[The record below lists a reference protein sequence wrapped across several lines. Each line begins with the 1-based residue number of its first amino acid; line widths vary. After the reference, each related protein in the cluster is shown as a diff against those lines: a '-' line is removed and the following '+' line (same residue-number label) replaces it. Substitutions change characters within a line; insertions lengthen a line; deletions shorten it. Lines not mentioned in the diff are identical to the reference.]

1 MSQSSRSTFV
11 FGFCLLVVLAVLTYL
26 VWHLIKMQRKL
37 LEIESLMK
45 LETQR
50 AWLESKL
57 EPRPEPYDLREKI
70 LDVLEELSEIDSGG
84 PECPEAPEKKEEES
98 EEVEEAL
105 AEDDPRNK
113 PFNFLTQMLHTF
125 DNGNFL
131 PKNKP
136 VIIELVSEE

>member
-26 VWHLIKMQRKL
+26 VWHIIKMQRKL
-37 LEIESLMK
+37 LEIEALMK

-70 LDVLEELSEIDSGG
+70 LDVLEELSEIESGRA
-84 PECPEAPEKKEEES
+84 ECPEATEEQEEET
-98 EEVEEAL
+98 EESPTAEE
-105 AEDDPRNK
+105 DPRNK
-113 PFNFLTQMLHTF
+113 PFNFLSQMLRTF
-125 DNGNFL
+125 DVGERVL
-131 PKNKP
+131 PNNKP
-136 VIIELVSEE
+136 VIVEIISEE

>member
-26 VWHLIKMQRKL
+26 VWHLIRMQRKL

-57 EPRPEPYDLREKI
+57 EPRTEPYDLREKI
-70 LDVLEELSEIDSGG
+70 LDVLEELSEINSGG
-84 PECPEAPEKKEEES
+84 AECSEAPEKQEEDT
-98 EEVEEAL
+98 EEGR

-113 PFNFLTQMLHTF
+113 PFNFLSQMLRTF
-125 DNGNFL
+125 DVGERVL
-131 PKNKP
+131 PSNKP
-136 VIIELVSEE
+136 VIVEIISEE

>member
-26 VWHLIKMQRKL
+26 VWHIIKMQRKL
-37 LEIESLMK
+37 LEIEALMK

-57 EPRPEPYDLREKI
+57 EPKPEPYDLREKI

-84 PECPEAPEKKEEES
+84 AACPVATEEQEEE
-98 EEVEEAL
+98 
-105 AEDDPRNK
+105 AEDSPGAEEDPRNK
-113 PFNFLTQMLHTF
+113 PFNFLSQMLRTF
-125 DNGNFL
+125 DVGERVL
-131 PKNKP
+131 PNNKP
-136 VIIELVSEE
+136 VIVEIISEE

>member
-26 VWHLIKMQRKL
+26 VWHIIKMQRKL
-37 LEIESLMK
+37 LEIEALMK

-70 LDVLEELSEIDSGG
+70 LDVLEELSEVDSRGA
-84 PECPEAPEKKEEES
+84 ECVDDATEKQEEDT
-98 EEVEEAL
+98 VEEAR
-105 AEDDPRNK
+105 AEEDPRSK
-113 PFNFLTQMLHTF
+113 PFNFLSQMLRTF
-125 DNGNFL
+125 DVGERVL
-131 PKNKP
+131 PNNKP
-136 VIIELVSEE
+136 VIVEIISEE

>member
-26 VWHLIKMQRKL
+26 VWHIIKMQRKL
-37 LEIESLMK
+37 LEIEALMK

-70 LDVLEELSEIDSGG
+70 LDVLEELSEIDSGRA
-84 PECPEAPEKKEEES
+84 ECPEATEEQEEEPEDS
-98 EEVEEAL
+98 PAAEE
-105 AEDDPRNK
+105 DPRNK
-113 PFNFLTQMLHTF
+113 PFNFLSQMLRTF
-125 DNGNFL
+125 DVGERVL
-131 PKNKP
+131 PNNKP
-136 VIIELVSEE
+136 VIVELVSEE

>member
-26 VWHLIKMQRKL
+26 VWHIIKMQRKL
-37 LEIESLMK
+37 LEIEALMK

-70 LDVLEELSEIDSGG
+70 LDVLEELSEIESGRA
-84 PECPEAPEKKEEES
+84 ECPEATEEQEEET
-98 EEVEEAL
+98 EESPTAEE
-105 AEDDPRNK
+105 DPRNK
-113 PFNFLTQMLHTF
+113 PFNFLSQMLRTF
-125 DNGNFL
+125 DVGERFL
-131 PKNKP
+131 PNNKP
-136 VIIELVSEE
+136 VIVEIISEE

>member
-26 VWHLIKMQRKL
+26 VWHIIKMQRKL
-37 LEIESLMK
+37 LEIEALMK

-70 LDVLEELSEIDSGG
+70 LDVLEELSEIESGRA
-84 PECPEAPEKKEEES
+84 ECPEATEEQEEEP
-98 EEVEEAL
+98 EESPTAEE
-105 AEDDPRNK
+105 DPRNK
-113 PFNFLTQMLHTF
+113 PFNFLSQMLRTF
-125 DNGNFL
+125 DVGERVL
-131 PKNKP
+131 PNNKP
-136 VIIELVSEE
+136 VIVEIISEE

>member
-26 VWHLIKMQRKL
+26 VWHIIKMQRKL
-37 LEIESLMK
+37 LEIEALMK

-84 PECPEAPEKKEEES
+84 PECPVATEEQEEE
-98 EEVEEAL
+98 
-105 AEDDPRNK
+105 AEDSPGAEEDPRNK
-113 PFNFLTQMLHTF
+113 PFNFLSQMLRTF
-125 DNGNFL
+125 DVGERVL
-131 PKNKP
+131 PNNKP
-136 VIIELVSEE
+136 VIVEIISEE

>member
-26 VWHLIKMQRKL
+26 VWHIIKMQRKL
-37 LEIESLMK
+37 LEIEALMK

-70 LDVLEELSEIDSGG
+70 LDVLEELSEIESGRA
-84 PECPEAPEKKEEES
+84 ECPEATEEQEEET
-98 EEVEEAL
+98 EESPTAEE
-105 AEDDPRNK
+105 DPRNK
-113 PFNFLTQMLHTF
+113 PFNFLSQMLRTF
-125 DNGNFL
+125 DNGGGFL
-131 PKNKP
+131 PNNKP
-136 VIIELVSEE
+136 VIVEIISEE

>member
-26 VWHLIKMQRKL
+26 VWHIIKMQRKL

-57 EPRPEPYDLREKI
+57 EPRPEPLDLREKI
-70 LDVLEELSEIDSGG
+70 LDVLEELSEVDSRGA
-84 PECPEAPEKKEEES
+84 ECVDDATEKQEEDT
-98 EEVEEAL
+98 VEEAR
-105 AEDDPRNK
+105 AEEDPRSK
-113 PFNFLTQMLHTF
+113 PFNFLSQMLRTF
-125 DNGNFL
+125 DVGERVL
-131 PKNKP
+131 PNNKP
-136 VIIELVSEE
+136 VIVEIISEE